1 MNMQASYTFQLSN
14 AYLDYKSCS
23 RLDVV
28 LNNNGGLKES
38 FKGLD
43 FVHHLTMNDCT
54 RAEIGQRVNLI

>member
-14 AYLDYKSCS
+14 HKFCS

-43 FVHHLTMNDCT
+43 FVRHRTMNDCN
-54 RAEIGQRVNLI
+54 RVERGQRVNLI

>member
-43 FVHHLTMNDCT
+43 FVHHLTVY
-54 RAEIGQRVNLI
+54 E